1 MEINQSSDRSIELRT
16 EYSGR
21 TDWEQWFLLTADHHF
36 DSTHCDR
43 DLLKSHLNLA
53 RERNAK
59 VFVFGDLF
67 DVMQGKNDRR
77 ASKSDL
83 REEYRGGNYYDLVV
97 SDAAKFYGEYANEL
111 CVLTYGNHETAITK
125 HQETDVLQR
134 LADLINFTQNSSITV
149 GAYSGWIVFRF
160 HENDSRVRTFRLF
173 YHHGSG
179 GGGPVTKGVIQTNRR
194 ATYVPDADIITT
206 GHIHEAWHLET
217 IQERLDRNHKPYL
230 STQHHVQ
237 LATYKE
243 EYLDGMGWH
252 TQRGAPPKPM
262 GGYWLRFFFG
272 KSPNPD
278 IRFELIRTN

>member
-1 MEINQSSDRSIELRT
+1 MEINQIEARSIELSM
-16 EYSGR
+16 EYVGR
-21 TDWEQWFLLTADHHF
+21 QDWEQWFLFTADHHF

-43 DLLKSHLNLA
+43 ELLEKHFKQA
-53 RERNAK
+53 KERDAK

-77 ASKSDL
+77 GSKGDL

-97 SDAAKFYGEYANEL
+97 SDAAKFYGKYSDQL
-111 CVLTYGNHETAITK
+111 CLLTYGNHETAITK

-134 LADLINFTQNSSITV
+134 LADLINFTNNSSVAV
-149 GAYSGWIVFRF
+149 GAYSGWVTLRF
-160 HENDSRVRTFRLF
+160 HVDSSRVRRFRLF

-194 ATYVPDADIITT
+194 STFIPDADFIVT

-217 IQERLDRNHKPYL
+217 VQERLNNVNVPYL
-230 STQHHVQ
+230 SAQHHIQ
-237 LATYKE
+237 LPTYKE

-252 TQRGAPPKPM
+252 TQRGAPPKPL
-262 GGYWLRFFFG
+262 GGYWLRFYFSTRDDVTFEV
-272 KSPNPD
+272 
-278 IRFELIRTN
+278 IRAQ